1 MSQRLRYNEVA
12 SEGIAALRAFEH
24 YLNTGTTL
32 PAVLR
37 EFIRLRASILNGCTF
52 CVEMHRHELAKHHE
66 PLTRVDAVADWQAC
80 DAFTPRERAALAW
93 TDVVTNIQSTH
104 ASDEEYAAVSEF
116 FTGKDLADLTL
127 TIASINAWNR
137 IAIPF
142 RAEWNPNAGKPAAAA
157 VPSDAPAAVNLGGQE
172 VSAVD
177 DDGGKIAED

>member
-1 MSQRLRYNEVA
+1 MSQRLRYAELA
-12 SEGIAALRAFEH
+12 PEGITALRASEH

-37 EFIRLRASILNGCTF
+37 ELIRLRASLLNGCTF
-52 CVEMHRHELAKHHE
+52 CIEMHRHELAKHNE
-66 PLTRVDAVADWQAC
+66 PLTRVDAIANWQAS
-80 DAFTPRERAALAW
+80 DAFTPRERAAFAW
-93 TDVVTNIQSTH
+93 TDIVTNIQSTH
-104 ASDEEYAAVSEF
+104 ASDEEYAAVNQF

-142 RAEWNPNAGKPAAAA
+142 RAEWNPHAHKPSTPA
-157 VPSDAPAAVNLGGQE
+157 DTPAAVNLGGHE

-177 DDGGKIAED
+177 DDGGKVSED